1 MRNSILFYLFLLP
14 VALMAQVGIGTTT
27 PNESAK
33 LDVSSTSQGF
43 LPPRVTLTGT
53 TDGTT
58 IKNAAGSS
66 IIPATGLFVYNTAT
80 AGTSPSNVTPGLY
93 YYDGSK
99 WQRIINQ
106 QPDATIEFN
115 QLTPTTASVVF
126 TPNTPSSKD
135 YVYVSTVDA
144 SQWTYNGTTYITYT
158 PPASTA
164 WNLAGGTTD
173 AGSNKTGAILRTG
186 NVGVGPT
193 TPPVYPGYTSMAIS
207 NATNGGVL
215 DFLNGSNR
223 VGTIY
228 NDANKFIIGTV
239 GATAYSIPLV
249 FITGGSASERMRI
262 TGTGNV
268 GIGTTTPSN
277 ILEIN
282 GSGGA
287 GTGLK
292 LTTGA
297 SANKLLSSDASG
309 NASWATNLVVHSVGE
324 IYGGGIV
331 FYVYDNGTHG
341 LIAAPTDQGSLIQW
355 YNSSSV
361 TNAARNGIEA
371 GKFNTERII
380 INQGSGNYAAQIC
393 ANQQI
398 GTWGDWYLPSIH
410 ELNLLYIQKSAVGG
424 FSTGV
429 YWSSSEVNSSVAWNE
444 EFSTGNQRGYNLKTD
459 SYNVRAIRAF

>member
-1 MRNSILFYLFLLP
+1 
-14 VALMAQVGIGTTT
+14 
-27 PNESAK
+27 
-33 LDVSSTSQGF
+33 
-43 LPPRVTLTGT
+43 
-53 TDGTT
+53 
-58 IKNAAGSS
+58 
-66 IIPATGLFVYNTAT
+66 
-80 AGTSPSNVTPGLY
+80 
-93 YYDGSK
+93 
-99 WQRIINQ
+99 
-106 QPDATIEFN
+106 
-115 QLTPTTASVVF
+115 
-126 TPNTPSSKD
+126 
-135 YVYVSTVDA
+135 
-144 SQWTYNGTTYITYT
+144 
-158 PPASTA
+158 
-164 WNLAGGTTD
+164 
-173 AGSNKTGAILRTG
+173 
-186 NVGVGPT
+186 
-193 TPPVYPGYTSMAIS
+193 
-207 NATNGGVL
+207 
-215 DFLNGSNR
+215 
-223 VGTIY
+223 
-228 NDANKFIIGTV
+228 
-239 GATAYSIPLV
+239 
-249 FITGGSASERMRI
+249 MRI